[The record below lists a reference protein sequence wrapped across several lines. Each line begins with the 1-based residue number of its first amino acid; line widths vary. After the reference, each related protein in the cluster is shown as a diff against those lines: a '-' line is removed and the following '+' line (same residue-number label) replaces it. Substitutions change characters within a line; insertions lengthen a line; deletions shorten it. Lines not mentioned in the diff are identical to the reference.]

1 MTRAT
6 HCAAARLHRPSE
18 FAAALK
24 GRRVSRGAFFVLSA
38 AAAPGPAPT
47 PDAAAQA
54 AAGPR
59 LGLIIAKRHAP
70 LAVTRNA
77 LKRVVR
83 EAFRASRHEL
93 PPRDYVMRLHSKVGP
108 MSLTRLKRAA
118 RAEADTHF
126 RRARR
131 C

>member
-6 HCAAARLHRPSE
+6 HPAAARLHRPSE

-24 GRRVSRGAFFVLSA
+24 GRRISRGAFFVLSA
-38 AAAPGPAPT
+38 AGDG
-47 PDAAAQA
+47 DAQ
-54 AAGPR
+54 PR
-59 LGLIIAKRHAP
+59 LGLIIAKRYAP
-70 LAVTRNA
+70 LSVTRNA

-93 PPRDYVMRLHSKVGP
+93 PARDYVVRLHGKVGEQ
-108 MSLTRLKRAA
+108 SLTALKRAA